1 MTLTRPAERSDSGPA
16 TRVTV
21 DDVRE
26 VIGRFLEE
34 AVDVGVAGNAPLIGS
49 GIVDSFQMVEL
60 LAFVELRFGVE
71 FRAQDAR
78 ERLDTID
85 DLAAWVASH
94 GRNHG

>member
-1 MTLTRPAERSDSGPA
+1 MTSTGP
-16 TRVTV
+16 TTV

-26 VIGRFLEE
+26 AIGRFLEE
-34 AVDVGVAGNAPLIGS
+34 AVDQRVAGDAALIGS

-78 ERLDTID
+78 DRLDTID
-85 DLAAWVASH
+85 ELAAWVASH
-94 GRNHG
+94 GGKHG